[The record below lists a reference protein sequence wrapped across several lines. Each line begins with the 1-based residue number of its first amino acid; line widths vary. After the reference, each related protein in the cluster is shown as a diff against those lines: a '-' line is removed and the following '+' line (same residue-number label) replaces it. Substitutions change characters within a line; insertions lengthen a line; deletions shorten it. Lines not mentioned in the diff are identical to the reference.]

1 MQPLAKFLSSTS
13 SRMPDITW
21 HLLVNRTTQRTRT
34 SCSVASLTIAFNGLI
49 SAGLCGDLDK
59 PLTESAVLDM
69 LPESEHRS
77 KIAEGRG
84 GATLD
89 QIGEMAESILQ
100 SLKLCDFSVSVHHMD
115 ESKAGGRDSAE
126 VIGKDSGEG
135 GGRDSAEGIGKK
147 SVDDLGG
154 FRSAL
159 LESGAEGRS
168 VVIAN
173 YHQGVVY
180 QNDFAHGHFA
190 PVAPVSLIGADS
202 DREALLGVVDP
213 AVEGVPYVIDLEHF
227 GRAMSTT
234 DNTAGRTRG
243 YLSIG
248 LG

>member
-1 MQPLAKFLSSTS
+1 M
-13 SRMPDITW
+13 
-21 HLLVNRTTQRTRT
+21 
-34 SCSVASLTIAFNGLI
+34 ASLTIAFNGLI

-69 LPESEHRS
+69 LPESDHRS

-89 QIGEMAESILQ
+89 QIGEMAESILK
-100 SLKLCDFSVSVHHMD
+100 SLKLCEFSVSVYHMD
-115 ESKAGGRDSAE
+115 ESKGGGRDSAE
-126 VIGKDSGEG
+126 GIGKDSGEGGGRDSAEGIGKDSGEG

-147 SVDDLGG
+147 FGDDLGG